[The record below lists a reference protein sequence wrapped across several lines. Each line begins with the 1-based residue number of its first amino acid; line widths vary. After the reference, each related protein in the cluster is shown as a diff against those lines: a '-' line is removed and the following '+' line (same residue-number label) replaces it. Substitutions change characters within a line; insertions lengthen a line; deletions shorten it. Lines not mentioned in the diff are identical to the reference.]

1 MKNIITK
8 KKTLKQKT
16 NQRDIHNSVH
26 YPMIL
31 FFRENEKLNC
41 ITFFEYKIARVF
53 LSLPLHYFFRNLFI
67 KIVPVT
73 GSILI
78 K

>member
-1 MKNIITK
+1 MKNIITKK

-31 FFRENEKLNC
+31 FFRENEKL
-41 ITFFEYKIARVF
+41 A
-53 LSLPLHYFFRNLFI
+53 
-67 KIVPVT
+67 
-73 GSILI
+73 
-78 K
+78 

>member
-8 KKTLKQKT
+8 KKNIKT
-16 NQRDIHNSVH
+16 KNNQRDIHNSVH

-41 ITFFEYKIARVF
+41 ITFFEYKIAKSF
-53 LSLPLHYFFRNLFI
+53 FIPPPPLFF
-67 KIVPVT
+67 PQ
-73 GSILI
+73 SIY
-78 K
+78 